1 MLESRVIKRCYP
13 RLSVPSHLYP
23 RNAYVEREETLSSP
37 RLRCLYLPSSL
48 KLAGIDGPGDVL
60 RRIKRSLLERR
71 GCINNFNAKELT
83 ILREYFLYGGLM

>member
-13 RLSVPSHLYP
+13 RLSVPSHLYT
-23 RNAYVEREETLSSP
+23 RNAYVEREREETLSL
-37 RLRCLYLPSSL
+37 RLARGVFLPSL

-71 GCINNFNAKELT
+71 GCINNFNARELT
-83 ILREYFLYGGLM
+83 DIRRLFPLR

>member
-13 RLSVPSHLYP
+13 RLSVPSHLYT

-48 KLAGIDGPGDVL
+48 KLARIDGPGDVL
-60 RRIKRSLLERR
+60 RRIKRGTLDHR
-71 GCINNFNAKELT
+71 GCINNSNARELT
-83 ILREYFLYGGLM
+83 IFREYILYGRLR